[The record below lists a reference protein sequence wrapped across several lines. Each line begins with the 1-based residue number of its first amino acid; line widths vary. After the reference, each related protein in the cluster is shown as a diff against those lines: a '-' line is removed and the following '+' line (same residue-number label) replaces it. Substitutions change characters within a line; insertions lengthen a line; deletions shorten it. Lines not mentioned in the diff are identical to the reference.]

1 MQTTV
6 SEPDGGV
13 QILDRHE
20 KCRLGGH
27 AKIISGCINCLQTK
41 LKYRV
46 TKASDVA
53 HMHWGVKCHLQNQ
66 AQVANHINP
75 KTGGYYVR
83 PKMYKKEKHENTRH
97 QVHECV
103 QVRIL
108 NWNNKRRNGHDQP
121 ER

>member
-46 TKASDVA
+46 TRGSDVA
-53 HMHWGVKCHLQNQ
+53 HALGCKMLPAKSSTCSKPHQPKNWWVLRTAED
-66 AQVANHINP
+66 AQER
-75 KTGGYYVR
+75 KT
-83 PKMYKKEKHENTRH
+83 
-97 QVHECV
+97 
-103 QVRIL
+103 
-108 NWNNKRRNGHDQP
+108 
-121 ER
+121 